1 MSIGMLASSSLGDS
15 KCGLYEPIHGSA
27 PDIAGQDT
35 ANPIATILAA
45 AMMLR
50 DSLDLNEEYTAV
62 ENAVQ
67 KFLDCG
73 YRTADIMED
82 GKTKVGCAEA
92 ARLIADMI

>member
-1 MSIGMLASSSLGDS
+1 MLASSSLGDS

-82 GKTKVGCAEA
+82 GKIKVGCAEA